1 VPWLHGVCH
10 FLAGDNLSLGTRPEN
25 SFVAGATAD
34 LELGNSYGKRDFRIH
49 PPAGAEFTV
58 KADDQ
63 GKLELPLERPGFY
76 SVLDSAGQTIRLLA
90 VNPPQRESNLAGIT
104 PSEFQGQLVRSQ
116 ATPETGLMAGL
127 FAPADGQ
134 TSLWRALLMAGALI
148 LVLETVLANR
158 TFA

>member
-1 VPWLHGVCH
+1 L
-10 FLAGDNLSLGTRPEN
+10 
-25 SFVAGATAD
+25 VAGATAD
-34 LELGNSYGKRDFRIH
+34 LDLGIANGKQDFRVR
-49 PPAGAEFTV
+49 PSAGAEFTI

-63 GKLELPLERPGFY
+63 GKFEFPLERPGFY
-76 SVLDSAGQTIRLLA
+76 SVLNSAGQTIRLLA

-104 PSEFQGQLVRSQ
+104 PSELQGQLVRSQ

-134 TSLWRALLMAGALI
+134 TNLWRALLMAGALI